1 MITLKKGQ
9 YLSTP
14 NVLSEI
20 PTDCILSKRIPG
32 CGATTL
38 ELKTKRN
45 SIIIVPNVP
54 VIQSKAKKKPYPMG
68 VYEDISVSDVVA
80 YLKENRRYKIMTTPE
95 SFGKIKVACEK
106 CGINIY
112 SEFFLLMDECHQLVK
127 DVDYR
132 NFIVLPMA
140 DFFRFKNKAMVSA
153 TPLGFSDPRLRN
165 FKTVEV
171 RADYDYQQ
179 DITVINTYNTTKAIG
194 EYLESHKN
202 STICFFVNSISQ
214 IYSIM
219 KHFKLLE
226 DSTVYCAPKSVSKLR
241 EGYDFTNAYKEWSA
255 DTMKRYNFFTGRFF
269 SAFDL
274 ELTYKPDLLM
284 ITDPYISPYT
294 MLDVDTDCIQICGR
308 FRKGLNSATHIYRV
322 NPENSVRSKEQVE
335 QDIYDM
341 EIRYRTLVRYYNNA
355 DSRNDRMAFG
365 EVIDIHPFRKY
376 LYPDLTKNWFRI
388 DCDVNDAL
396 VISRYKS
403 EQTMI
408 EWYNECHYFT
418 PTFEIC
424 NSDENDEKMEIIMS
438 ARTVRDKRKK
448 IVEILNM
455 FEQPLSENAFDFVNK
470 IRKIDPFI
478 VEAFEVLGKEHIEEL
493 NYNQQKVK
501 EELILRQRKGNRVI
515 RLIKNSFKVGKSYT
529 NDYIKEELT
538 RIFDVLE
545 IHPER
550 TIKGSMIKDYF
561 QVEEWRNGK
570 NRGYKLIMAIV

>member
-9 YLSTP
+9 YLSDA
-14 NVLSEI
+14 LSEI

-32 CGATTL
+32 CGATKL
-38 ELKTKRN
+38 ELTTDRN

-68 VYEDISVSDVVA
+68 VYEDISVNDVVA
-80 YLKENRRYKIMTTPE
+80 YLKENSQYKIMTTPE

-153 TPLGFSDPRLRN
+153 TPLGFSDPRLKN
-165 FKTVEV
+165 FEILEV
-171 RADYDYQQ
+171 CADYDYRQ

-194 EYLESHKN
+194 EYLESHQN
-202 STICFFVNSISQ
+202 GTVCFFVNSVTQ

-226 DSTVYCAPKSVSKLR
+226 DSAVYCAPKSVTKLR
-241 EGYDFTNAYKEWSA
+241 EGYDFTNAYKEWSTE
-255 DTMKRYNFFTGRFF
+255 TMKRYNFFTGRFF

-274 ELTYKPDLLM
+274 ELTYKPDLVM

-308 FRKGLNSATHIYRV
+308 FRKGINSATHIYRV
-322 NPENSVRSKEQVE
+322 NPEICVKSKEQVE
-335 QDIYDM
+335 QDIHDL
-341 EIRYRTLVRYYNNA
+341 EICYRTLQRYYNNA
-355 DSRNDRMAFG
+355 DSREDRMAFG
-365 EVIDIHPFRKY
+365 QVIDIHPFRKY

-388 DCDVNDAL
+388 DCKVNAVL
-396 VISRYKS
+396 VEGRYKS
-403 EQTMI
+403 EQTMTD
-408 EWYNECHYFT
+408 WYNNCHYFK
-418 PTFEIC
+418 PTFEEC

-438 ARTVRDKRKK
+438 ARTTRDKRKK
-448 IVEILNM
+448 IVEILSQ
-455 FEQPLSENAFDFVNK
+455 FEQPLSENAFDFINK

-478 VEAFEVLGKEHIEEL
+478 VEAFEQLGRQEIEEQ
-493 NYNQQKVK
+493 NYNQQKINEK
-501 EELILRQRKGNRVI
+501 IIMKQRKGNRAT
-515 RLIKNSFKVGKSYT
+515 RLIKNSFKVGNTYT
-529 NDYIKEELT
+529 NDYIKDELT
-538 RIFDVLE
+538 RIFDMLE

-561 QVEEWRNGK
+561 QVEAWSNGK
-570 NRGYKLIMAIV
+570 SRGYRLVMAIV

>member
-9 YLSTP
+9 YLSSP

-38 ELKTKRN
+38 ELTTDRN

-80 YLKENRRYKIMTTPE
+80 YLKENSQYKIMTTPE

-153 TPLGFSDPRLRN
+153 TPLGFSDPRLKN
-165 FKTVEV
+165 FEILEV
-171 RADYDYQQ
+171 CADYDYRQ

-194 EYLESHKN
+194 EYLESHQN
-202 STICFFVNSISQ
+202 GTVCFFVNSVTQ

-226 DSTVYCAPKSVSKLR
+226 DSAVYCAPKSVTKLR

-255 DTMKRYNFFTGRFF
+255 ETMKRYNFFTGRFF

-274 ELTYKPDLLM
+274 ELTYKPDLVM

-308 FRKGLNSATHIYRV
+308 FRKGINSATHIYRV
-322 NPENSVRSKEQVE
+322 NPEICVKSKEQVE
-335 QDIYDM
+335 QDIHDL
-341 EIRYRTLVRYYNNA
+341 EIRYNTLRRYYSNA
-355 DSRNDRMAFG
+355 DSREDRMAFG
-365 EVIDIHPFRKY
+365 QVIDIHPFRKY

-388 DCDVNDAL
+388 DCKVNAVL
-396 VISRYKS
+396 VEGRYKS
-403 EQTMI
+403 EQTMTD
-408 EWYNECHYFT
+408 WYNDCHYFT
-418 PTFEIC
+418 PTFEEC

-438 ARTVRDKRKK
+438 ARTTRDKRKK
-448 IVEILNM
+448 IVEILSQ
-455 FEQPLSENAFDFVNK
+455 FEQPLSENAFDFINK

-478 VEAFEVLGKEHIEEL
+478 VEAFEQLGRQEIEKQ
-493 NYNQQKVK
+493 NYNQQKINEK
-501 EELILRQRKGNRVI
+501 IIMKQRKGNRAI
-515 RLIKNSFKVGKSYT
+515 RLIKNSFKVGNTYS
-529 NDYIKEELT
+529 NDYIKDELT
-538 RIFDVLE
+538 RIFDMLE

-561 QVEEWRNGK
+561 QAENWSNGK
-570 NRGYKLIMAIV
+570 SRGYRLIMAIA